1 MDNTEAQL
9 IERGKQA
16 FQRQNWKEAIDC
28 YTQAISLNPD
38 SEAVHLRQM
47 ALSILEYYHKD
58 AYNP

>member
-1 MDNTEAQL
+1 MNEKEL
-9 IERGKQA
+9 IEKGKSA

-28 YTQAISLNPD
+28 YTQAIALNPN
-38 SEAVHLRQM
+38 SEAVQLKQM